1 MGKGEKNSSIVQKL
15 LSMMIV
21 LLVMFFCSGV
31 LLIVLTALTYYM
43 DLSANIARIGILAIY
58 VISGFVGG
66 IFIGKIK
73 KERKFLWGIV
83 VGVLYFAVLL
93 LLSLFLG
100 GGKIEDMVGLATI
113 LVLAVA
119 SSMIGGMVS

>member
-1 MGKGEKNSSIVQKL
+1 
-15 LSMMIV
+15 MIV